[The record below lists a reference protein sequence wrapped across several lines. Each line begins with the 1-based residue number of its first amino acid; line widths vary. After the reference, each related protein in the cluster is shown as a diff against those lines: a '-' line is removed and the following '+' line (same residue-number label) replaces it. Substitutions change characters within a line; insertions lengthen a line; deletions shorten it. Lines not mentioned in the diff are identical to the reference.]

1 MTMVIKLQE
10 KEGIKIARLA
20 ELSRF
25 TLSITEEIKNELK
38 PLLSIPKTKLILDLE
53 DITFIDSSG
62 IGCIISL
69 VKTAKSNDSTF
80 KICCLNKDVATV
92 FDLLHLQMILD
103 IYPDVEAGYSKFP
116 GIKRGCSRTLFSF
129 YYIRFVNQHPNVA
142 TITAFI
148 VCIRFSASSKT
159 MEFGDSKTSSVT
171 SMPFNPNCF

>member
-80 KICCLNKDVATV
+80 KICCLNKNVATV

-103 IYPDVEAGYSKFP
+103 IYPDVEAG
-116 GIKRGCSRTLFSF
+116 IQSF
-129 YYIRFVNQHPNVA
+129 R
-142 TITAFI
+142 
-148 VCIRFSASSKT
+148 
-159 MEFGDSKTSSVT
+159 E
-171 SMPFNPNCF
+171 

>member
-1 MTMVIKLQE
+1 MTAILLVYN
-10 KEGIKIARLA
+10 KINT
-20 ELSRF
+20 SKITFTRF

-103 IYPDVEAGYSKFP
+103 IYPDVEAG
-116 GIKRGCSRTLFSF
+116 IQSF
-129 YYIRFVNQHPNVA
+129 R
-142 TITAFI
+142 
-148 VCIRFSASSKT
+148 
-159 MEFGDSKTSSVT
+159 E
-171 SMPFNPNCF
+171 